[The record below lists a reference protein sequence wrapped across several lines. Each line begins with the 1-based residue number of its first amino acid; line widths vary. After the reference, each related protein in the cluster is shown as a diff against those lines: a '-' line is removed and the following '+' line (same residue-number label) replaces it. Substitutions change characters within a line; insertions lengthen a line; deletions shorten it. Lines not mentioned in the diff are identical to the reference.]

1 MDKFKHLFG
10 QLLRFGVVGGIAF
23 AIDFGVLAALV
34 ELAHWNELL
43 AAAVSFTVSVVF
55 NYILSIFW
63 VFDVDREKN
72 AARNFV
78 LFILLSIVGLGLTEL
93 IMWVM
98 LEKLGIFYLISKIV
112 ATGIVMVYNF
122 VTRKIFLE

>member
-1 MDKFKHLFG
+1 MDKIKHLF
-10 QLLRFGVVGGIAF
+10 QQILRFGVVGGAAF
-23 AIDFGVLAALV
+23 VIDFGVLAALV

-55 NYILSIFW
+55 NYVLSIFW
-63 VFDVDREKN
+63 VFDVDREKS

-78 LFILLSIVGLGLTEL
+78 LFVVLSIVGLGLTEL

-98 LEKLGIFYLISKIV
+98 LDKLGIFYLLSKVV

-122 VTRKIFLE
+122 ITRKIFLE